1 MDQSTIESA
10 YAPFVDVLREGGFSE
25 PAEGWP
31 AELVAA
37 HVTRNNDLIAEMAER
52 IVAGE
57 QPSYDNIVAVDDAAL
72 RAYAEDVGG
81 LPGLADALE
90 ASARR
95 LAAAGAALDETTESY
110 MLPAIIRDGGDIVND
125 GPIPIGKFI
134 EGNASF
140 HLDMHLEQLKAL
152 RS

>member
-1 MDQSTIESA
+1 MDHDTIETA
-10 YAPFVDVLREGGFSE
+10 YAPFVAVLREGGFSE

-37 HVTRNNDLIAEMAER
+37 HVARNNDNIAEMAER
-52 IVAGE
+52 IAAGE
-57 QPSYDNIVAVDDAAL
+57 QPNYDNALAVDDAVL
-72 RAYAEDVGG
+72 RVYSDEVGG
-81 LPGLADALE
+81 IAGLANAVE
-90 ASARR
+90 TSASR
-95 LAAAGAALDETTESY
+95 LAAAGALLDETTEGY

-140 HLDMHLEQLKAL
+140 HLEMHLEQLKAL
-152 RS
+152 RQ